1 MVEPENFLYFPRDLT
16 HHTVSWV
23 SEFTCLRAYRIISDK
38 TPFGMQL
45 LLGVERSTQDS
56 PHIHMSST

>member
-16 HHTVSWV
+16 HLTVSWV
-23 SEFTCLRAYRIISDK
+23 SEFARRAYRIISDK
-38 TPFGMQL
+38 TLFGIQL

-56 PHIHMSST
+56 PNIHMSST